1 MRLAAEN
8 EAVGLG
14 KPKAVAAKRAE
25 RPKPP
30 TFLGLIDRANAFAG
44 PVPISPPKYQVQ
56 KNEDSDGL
64 ATEIFAGKRVH
75 TIGEANCA
83 ALRQEMERAGAAL
96 IDGTGAKVDFYV
108 VRLVG

>member
-1 MRLAAEN
+1 MRLPAEN
-8 EAVGLG
+8 EAIGLG
-14 KPKAVAAKRAE
+14 EPKAATAKRAE
-25 RPKPP
+25 RPKPS
-30 TFLGLIDRANAFAG
+30 TFLGLIDRANAFAK
-44 PVPISPPKYQVQ
+44 PVPVSLPKHQVQ
-56 KNEDSDGL
+56 KNEDPDGL
-64 ATEIFAGKRVH
+64 ATEVFAGKRVH